1 MTFLP
6 EILIGTAVLIT
17 LAVYV
22 YYSSPRSKA
31 EKIKLLKAYRRAQN
45 LSMKLQDIVS
55 KHILVHDAYTDEVLP
70 GITFGDYLKELQH
83 RHAVQLSETVYIK
96 LRNGR
101 SIRLKKKIR
110 KLLEDEMVRLCEV
123 KKILEPI
130 ANLKK
135 PA

>member
-6 EILIGTAVLIT
+6 EILIGTAILIA
-17 LAVYV
+17 LAVYA
-22 YYSSPRSKA
+22 YYSNPRSKA

-55 KHILVHDAYTDEVLP
+55 KHILVHDAYTDEVFP
-70 GITFGDYLKELQH
+70 GITFGDYLKELQY
-83 RHAVQLSETVYIK
+83 RHAVQLSETVYLK

-101 SIRLKKKIR
+101 SIKLKKKTH

-123 KKILEPI
+123 KKLLAPI
-130 ANLKK
+130 ENMKK
-135 PA
+135 LA